1 MPNLVGYV
9 DNGAP
14 RNIAH
19 KNLIKAIKDWVA
31 AQGHVVERYTTGT
44 TDELI
49 VRSPGMSGTEQI
61 YWGLR
66 TYEDTTAD
74 YYNLLAMVATGY
86 VSGNSFDTQPNA
98 VYAGVPAHNN
108 RIDYWLTLNG
118 QRIAGGLKVGTPV
131 YEHFYL
137 GKFLPYARPS
147 QYPYPVVCGGMLD
160 GAAATRFSDTTH
172 DFYLRGGHNRGR
184 LRTPASWV
192 QMYCWPWGM
201 SELTGSSRYL
211 RDTGGEYPLHPV
223 MLHDNSAN
231 VWGELDGIYYVSGFN
246 NAVENTI
253 TISGTTYVVMQS
265 VARTGFADYYA
276 LRLDP

>member
-19 KNLIKAIKDWVA
+19 KNLIKAIRDWVV

-74 YYNLLAMVATGY
+74 YYNLLAMVSTGY
-86 VSGNSFDTQPNA
+86 ISGNSFDTQPNA

-160 GAAATRFSDTTH
+160 GAAATRFSETTH

-192 QMYCWPWGM
+192 QMHCWPWGM
-201 SELTGSSRYL
+201 PDLTGSGSYL
-211 RDTGGEYPLHPV
+211 RDTGGQYPLHPI

-231 VWGELDGIYYVSGFN
+231 VWGELDGIYHVSGFN